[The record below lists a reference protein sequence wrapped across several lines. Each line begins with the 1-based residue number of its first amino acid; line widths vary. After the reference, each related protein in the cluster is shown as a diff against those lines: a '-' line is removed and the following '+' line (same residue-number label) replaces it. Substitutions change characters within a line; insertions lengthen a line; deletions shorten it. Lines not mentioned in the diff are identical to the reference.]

1 MINKKMELLGSR
13 RSVIRELFE
22 YGMKRKREIGADNVF
37 DFSLG
42 NPSVEPPASVGQ
54 TMIDIINTLPP
65 TKLHAYTTA
74 AGDVETRRLIADYLN
89 EKYGVGA
96 TPECLYMTVGAAG
109 ALTSAL
115 TAIAAEGEE
124 VIVLAP
130 YFPEYRV
137 FIERTGAQVREVLCD
152 SVTFQP
158 DVSAIDAAI
167 NDKTAAIIINS
178 PNNPSGAVFTEEKI
192 IELTS
197 LLKRRSEE
205 LGRPIY
211 LISDEPYRE
220 LVYGGVT
227 VPYLTNY
234 YNDTL
239 VCYSFSKSLSLPGER
254 IGYVLVSPRC
264 GDFGS
269 VYAAVAGAARALG
282 FVCAPSLLQYLVG
295 RCLGQTADISVY
307 DKNRTLLCDALTEYG
322 YTVVKPDG
330 AFYLFVKAL
339 EEDAT
344 SFAERAKAHELLL
357 VPSDDF
363 GVKGYVRISYCTS
376 TEQII
381 RALPAFKA
389 LAAEYRGE
397 RL

>member
-1 MINKKMELLGSR
+1 MINAKMEMLGSK

-22 YGMKRKREIGADNVF
+22 YGMKRKAEIGEDNVF

-42 NPSVEPPASVGQ
+42 NPSVEPPASV
-54 TMIDIINTLPP
+54 NETLIELIRTTNP
-65 TKLHAYTTA
+65 TKLHAYTSA
-74 AGDVETRRLIADYLN
+74 PGDLGTRRAISDYLN
-89 EKYGVGA
+89 ENYGTEI
-96 TPECLYMTVGAAG
+96 TPDFIYMTVGAAG

-115 TAIAAEGEE
+115 TAIAGEGEE
-124 VIVLAP
+124 VIILAP
-130 YFPEYRV
+130 FFPEYRV
-137 FIERTGAQVREVLCD
+137 FIERTGASVRIVPCD

-158 DVSAIDAAI
+158 DIPAIADAI
-167 NDKTAAIIINS
+167 NEKTAAIIVNS

-192 IELTS
+192 TELAE
-197 LLKRRSEE
+197 LLSRKSRE
-205 LGRPIY
+205 LSRPIY

-220 LVYGGVT
+220 LVYGDAK

-234 YNDTL
+234 YDNTI

-264 GDFGS
+264 DDAKS

-282 FVCAPSLLQYLVG
+282 FVCAPALLQYLVA

-307 DKNRTLLCDALTEYG
+307 DKNRTLLCSALTEYG

-339 EEDAT
+339 EDDAVK
-344 SFAERAKAHELLL
+344 FAERAKAHELLL

-363 GVKGYVRISYCTS
+363 GIPGYVRISYCTS
-376 TEQII
+376 TEQIT
-381 RALPAFKA
+381 RALPAFRA
-389 LAAEYRGE
+389 LANDYLEG
-397 RL
+397 

>member
-1 MINKKMELLGSR
+1 MINKKMELLGSK

-22 YGMKRKREIGADNVF
+22 YGMKRKAEIGSENVF

-42 NPSVEPPASVGQ
+42 NPSVEPPSSV
-54 TMIDIINTLPP
+54 NETLIELISTLEP

-74 AGDVETRRLIADYLN
+74 AGDMATRRAIADYLN
-89 EKYGVGA
+89 EEYGVGA
-96 TPECLYMTVGAAG
+96 RPECLYMTVGAAG
-109 ALTSAL
+109 ALTSTL
-115 TAIAAEGEE
+115 TAIASEGEE

-137 FIERTGAQVREVLCD
+137 FIERTGAAVREVLCD
-152 SVTFQP
+152 TECFQP
-158 DVSAIDAAI
+158 DIPAIEAAI
-167 NDKTAAIIINS
+167 NDRTAAIIVNS

-192 IELTS
+192 TELCT
-197 LLKRRSEE
+197 LLKRKSDE
-205 LGRPIY
+205 LGKPIY

-220 LVYGGVT
+220 LAYDGVK

-234 YNDTL
+234 YDNTI

-254 IGYVLVSPRC
+254 IGYVLVSPKC
-264 GDFGS
+264 EDFS
-269 VYAAVAGAARALG
+269 AVYAAVAGAARALG

-295 RCLGQTADISVY
+295 RQLGKTADISVY
-307 DKNRTLLCDALTEYG
+307 DRNRRILCNALTEYG

-339 EEDAT
+339 EDDAV

-363 GVKGYVRISYCTS
+363 GVSGYVRISYCTG
-376 TEQII
+376 TEQIT

-389 LAAEYRGE
+389 LAEEYGRG
-397 RL
+397 